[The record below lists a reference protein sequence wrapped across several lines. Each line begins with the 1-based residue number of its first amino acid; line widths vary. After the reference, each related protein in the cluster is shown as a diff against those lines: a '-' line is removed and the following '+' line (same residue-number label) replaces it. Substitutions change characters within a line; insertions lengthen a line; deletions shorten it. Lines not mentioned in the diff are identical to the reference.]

1 MGIDNLD
8 RSAHFRERW
17 SLHLHQA
24 QLASARADIQ
34 RKRTLQ
40 IMRAIVTAFHN
51 RTGGAILFAALLLV
65 QPTFLESLNCSD
77 IAALGRFERELLQL
91 SAASRRGF
99 SRIRAAREFQA
110 GKKTASLLVKRA
122 KRGIHF
128 SKRRERLKQLCP

>member
-51 RTGGAILFAALLLV
+51 RTGGAILFASVLV
-65 QPTFLESLNCSD
+65 VPQLFCETLNCSD
-77 IAALGRFERELLQL
+77 IAALGRFERGWPQL
-91 SAASRRGF
+91 SGASPRGF
-99 SRIRAAREFQA
+99 SRSPAARE
-110 GKKTASLLVKRA
+110 V
-122 KRGIHF
+122 
-128 SKRRERLKQLCP
+128 PP